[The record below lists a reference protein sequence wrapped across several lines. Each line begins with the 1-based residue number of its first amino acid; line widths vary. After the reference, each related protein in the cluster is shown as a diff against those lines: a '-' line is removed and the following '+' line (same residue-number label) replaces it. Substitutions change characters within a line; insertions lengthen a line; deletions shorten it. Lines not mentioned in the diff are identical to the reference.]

1 MTIREVTPDDIP
13 AILGLVQELA
23 TYEREPDATKG
34 TVEGYRRALF
44 PEDGRPVAY
53 AHVAE
58 IDGAVVGL
66 ALYYLTF
73 STWEGVPGMWL
84 EDLYVQPAHRGTG
97 LGKEMLLGLAEL
109 CVRNGWTRLEWCVL
123 NWNTP
128 AIDFYHSLGASPM
141 DEWTTY
147 RLDGKA
153 LEHAGSLPAAGVISA
168 SLDS

>member
-1 MTIREVTPDDIP
+1 MTIRPATPDDIP

-23 TYEREPDATKG
+23 TYEREPDATRG
-34 TVEGYRRALF
+34 TVDGYARVLF

-53 AHVAE
+53 ANVAE
-58 IDGAVVGL
+58 VDGQVVGL

-73 STWEGVPGMWL
+73 STWEGVPGVWL

-97 LGKEMLLGLAEL
+97 IGKELLLELARL

-128 AIDFYHSLGASPM
+128 SIDFYRALGADAM
-141 DEWTTY
+141 NAWTTY
-147 RLDGKA
+147 RLDGDA
-153 LEHAGSLPAAGVISA
+153 LASAGVVRRA
-168 SLDS
+168 

>member
-1 MTIREVTPDDIP
+1 MTIRAATPQDIP

-23 TYEREPDATKG
+23 TYEKAPDATRG
-34 TVEGYRRALF
+34 TVESYRRAMF
-44 PEDGRPVAY
+44 PDDGRPVAH

-58 IDGAVVGL
+58 VDGEVVGL
-66 ALYYLTF
+66 ALYYVTF

-84 EDLYVQPAHRGTG
+84 EDLYVQPAHRGSG
-97 LGKEMLLGLAEL
+97 IGKRLLLLLAEL

-128 AIDFYHSLGASPM
+128 AIDFYRSLGAHPM

-147 RLDGKA
+147 RLDGAA
-153 LEHAGSLPAAGVISA
+153 LAAAGA
-168 SLDS
+168 PA